1 MPLPADPAAPPDPT
15 MAAGKSIQAEL
26 CAQRRAYPVP
36 IGEPDSPRH
45 QFRTLRQNPENAR
58 LNDAQFED
66 KYGLPRRITKNILGP
81 QSGERNAGVQ
91 GVTEATRNSILAKGG
106 PDIGF
111 NPWRSLDRR
120 RKELIAAAA
129 AEVPRAEA
137 DALLLLGAR
146 ASSALPDSPRRGAGD
161 GPAKRPRLDLDLN
174 RTPE

>member
-1 MPLPADPAAPPDPT
+1 VSD
-15 MAAGKSIQAEL
+15 
-26 CAQRRAYPVP
+26 AQRQANPVP
-36 IGEPDSPRH
+36 IGGPDSPRH
-45 QFRTLRQNPENAR
+45 QFRTLRQNPENAQ
-58 LNDAQFED
+58 LKDAEFEN
-66 KYGLPRRITKNILGP
+66 KYSLPSRITRLILGP
-81 QSGERNAGVQ
+81 QSGERNAGIQ
-91 GVTEATRNSILAKGG
+91 GVSKEVRNCILAKGG